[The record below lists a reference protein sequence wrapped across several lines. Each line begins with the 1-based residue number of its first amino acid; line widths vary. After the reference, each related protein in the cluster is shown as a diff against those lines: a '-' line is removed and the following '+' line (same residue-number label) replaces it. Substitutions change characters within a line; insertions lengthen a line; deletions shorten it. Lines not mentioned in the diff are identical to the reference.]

1 MTDIV
6 HSETHT
12 LDFNSSSTQSPESIF
27 AQHEE
32 EEGMEE
38 VASMLKR
45 AREDK
50 GISLKDAE
58 METRV
63 PTHYLQI
70 LEGEGDS
77 RLLADVLYLIPFL
90 RTYSVFLGLD
100 PAVTIPQFI
109 MAVQKGET
117 LSSSPINPSRRLF
130 SRKATIFFIVIV
142 LIALS
147 LLWIVGEHG

>member
-6 HSETHT
+6 HPETH
-12 LDFNSSSTQSPESIF
+12 LADSESSSTQSPESIL
-27 AQHEE
+27 ARYE

-50 GISLKDAE
+50 GISLEDV
-58 METRV
+58 ETEIRV

-90 RTYSVFLGLD
+90 RTYSSFLGLD
-100 PAVTIPQFI
+100 PAVTVPQFI
-109 MAVQKGET
+109 LAVQRGEIFNSLPT
-117 LSSSPINPSRRLF
+117 VPSRQFF
-130 SRKATIFFIVIV
+130 SRTV
-142 LIALS
+142 LIFLASAILLALA
-147 LLWIVGEHG
+147 LLWIVGEQG